1 MHSRQPTSTWIGSL
15 LLAGMLVFILAGLA
29 TAASLDEV
37 KMKGKLLIGVKTDFP
52 PFGYVDSAGK
62 NLGFDVDLAR
72 ALAQRLFDDEN
83 KVELVT
89 VTSGNR
95 IPFLYSEWIDFI
107 IATMTVTDE
116 RRQVLEFSEP
126 YFLSGS
132 LLLVPKA
139 STIRGLED
147 LAGKKVAVI
156 EGAIQDKDLE
166 QVAPKATRIRFGRV
180 SEAIEALKGGRV
192 DAFAQDDVL
201 ILSLAK
207 ENPDLRAVGKAF
219 IPRPYAI
226 AVRKGEREL
235 IKWVNDQLARMK
247 RDGTY
252 EGLWKKHFGDVE
264 AALVKP

>member
-37 KMKGKLLIGVKTDFP
+37 KMKGKLLVGVKTDFP

-62 NLGFDVDLAR
+62 NQGFDVDLAR
-72 ALAQRLFDDEN
+72 ALAKALFDDEN

-95 IPFLYSEWIDFI
+95 IPFLYSEWIDLI

-116 RRQVLEFSEP
+116 RRQVLDFSEP

-139 STIRGLED
+139 STIGGLED
-147 LAGKKVAVI
+147 LGGKQVAVI

-166 QVAPKATRIRFGRV
+166 QVAPKATRIKFGRV

-201 ILSLAK
+201 ILTLATK
-207 ENPDLRAVGKAF
+207 NPDLKAVGKAF

-226 AVRKGEREL
+226 AVRKGELEL
-235 IKWVNDQLARMK
+235 IRWVNDQLAKMK

-252 EGLWKKHFGDVE
+252 DRLWKKHFGDVE
-264 AALVKP
+264 ARLIKP